1 MKLRT
6 RIIGISCITV
16 LVATIISELFIWVYT
31 GKNLKNEAVL
41 KGLQECYALSDQ
53 INKDI
58 DNKNEAELDK
68 IYLEYLFKNYNDNYN
83 ICYLEYGSNDEE
95 EDIAEVETEEVYNNT
110 VFSYQQLS
118 GLKYSIYSATED
130 SIQGIRNYQGDI
142 EFGYI
147 NYKGR
152 NYVVYSRM
160 MSAYIHL
167 YRIEDITYVQDNV
180 INMAIVMA
188 GITLVVMTVAILI
201 LLFVLK
207 KEFKP
212 LQQLSDTAKS
222 MAEGFYDKRI
232 SIGKKDEIGQLGEN
246 FNKMAEA
253 VEIRTNSLE
262 ESEQRK
268 TIFMGDLTHELK
280 TPMTAISGYAQTLLS
295 AKISEEDQREALL
308 YIYEECGRLE
318 RLSKKMMNLLELGQ
332 RQSDALKME
341 DTLVKTLFEAAAKSC
356 KVILENKQIELQC
369 IEHGEHFQ
377 MDLDLMTDVMI
388 NLIDNAVKASEPGSQ
403 IILCAKDNRIEVQ
416 DFGRGIPKEEQ
427 EKILDPFYMID
438 KSRSRKNGGAGLG
451 LALIAVIVQKH
462 NIKMSID
469 SEPGK
474 GSKFV
479 LEF

>member
-41 KGLQECYALSDQ
+41 KGLQECYVLSDQ

-58 DNKNEAELDK
+58 ENKTDAELDK
-68 IYLEYLFKNYNDNYN
+68 IYLEYLFKNYNDDYN
-83 ICYLEYGSNDEE
+83 VCYLEYSSDDE
-95 EDIAEVETEEVYNNT
+95 EDIVEVETEEVYNNT
-110 VFSYQQLS
+110 VFSHQQLFK
-118 GLKYSIYSATED
+118 LEYNTYLATEN
-130 SIQGIRNYQGDI
+130 SIQSVSIYQGDI
-142 EFGYI
+142 EFGYV

-160 MSAYIHL
+160 MSEYIHL
-167 YRIEDITYVQDNV
+167 YRIEDITYVQENV

-188 GITLVVMTVAILI
+188 VITLMVMTVAILI

-207 KEFKP
+207 KEFQP
-212 LQQLSDTAKS
+212 LQQLSDTTKS

-232 SIGKKDEIGQLGEN
+232 SIGKRDEIGQLGEN

-253 VEIRTNSLE
+253 VEMRTKSLE

-268 TIFMGDLTHELK
+268 TIFMGNLTHELK
-280 TPMTAISGYAQTLLS
+280 TPMTAISGYAQTLLT

-318 RLSKKMMNLLELGQ
+318 RLSRKMMNLLELGQ
-332 RQSDALKME
+332 SDALKME
-341 DTLVKTLFEAAAKSC
+341 DTPVKTLFEAAEKSC
-356 KVILENKQIELQC
+356 KAILENKQIELQC
-369 IEHGEHFQ
+369 MEQGEHFR
-377 MDLDLMTDVMI
+377 MELDLMTDVMI

-403 IILCAKDNRIEVQ
+403 IILRAQDNRIEVQ
-416 DFGRGIPKEEQ
+416 DFGKGIPKEEQ
-427 EKILDPFYMID
+427 EKILEPFYMID

-469 SEPGK
+469 SEPGR
-474 GSKFV
+474 GSRFV

>member
-41 KGLQECYALSDQ
+41 KGLQECYVLSDQ

-58 DNKNEAELDK
+58 ENKTDAELDK
-68 IYLEYLFKNYNDNYN
+68 IYLEYLFKNYNDDYN
-83 ICYLEYGSNDEE
+83 VCYLEYSSDDEE
-95 EDIAEVETEEVYNNT
+95 QDIAEVETEEVYNNT
-110 VFSYQQLS
+110 VFSHQQLS
-118 GLKYSIYSATED
+118 KLKYNTYSATEN
-130 SIQGIRNYQGDI
+130 SIQSVPSYQGDI
-142 EFGYI
+142 EFGYV

-160 MSAYIHL
+160 MSEYIHL
-167 YRIEDITYVQDNV
+167 YRIEDITYVQENV

-188 GITLVVMTVAILI
+188 VITLVVMTVAILI

-207 KEFKP
+207 KEFQP
-212 LQQLSDTAKS
+212 LQQLNDTAKS

-232 SIGKKDEIGQLGEN
+232 SIGKRDEIGQLGEN

-253 VEIRTNSLE
+253 VEMRTKSLE

-268 TIFMGDLTHELK
+268 TIFMGNLTHELK
-280 TPMTAISGYAQTLLS
+280 TPMTAISGYAQTLLT

-318 RLSKKMMNLLELGQ
+318 RLSRKMMNLLELGQ
-332 RQSDALKME
+332 SDALKME
-341 DTLVKTLFEAAAKSC
+341 DTPVKTLFEAAEKSC

-369 IEHGEHFQ
+369 MEQGEHFR
-377 MDLDLMTDVMI
+377 MELDLMTDVMI

-403 IILCAKDNRIEVQ
+403 IILRAQDNRIEVQ

-427 EKILDPFYMID
+427 EKILEPFYMID

-474 GSKFV
+474 GSRFV